1 MTILTVPNEF
11 KYENGKGNND
21 FSTDVYKIM
30 LMADTFTFDKDT
42 DGTVSDVSA
51 DEISSNGSYARI
63 TLVVDSAWAQD
74 NSNDK
79 GSIAWNNVTFTAS
92 GGDFDDFGSA
102 IIYNDSHASDLIV
115 GHIDF
120 EQTISLANGNSF
132 QMQSL
137 GFDAS

>member
-11 KYENGKGNND
+11 KFENGKGNND
-21 FSTDVYKIM
+21 FSSDTYKLI
-30 LMADTFTFDKDT
+30 LMSDSFTFNKDT
-42 DGTVSDVSA
+42 HGTYSDVSA
-51 DEISSNGSYARI
+51 SEISSSGGYAAQ
-63 TLVVDSAWAQD
+63 TLTVDSAWAQD
-74 NSNDK
+74 NVNDK
-79 GSIAWNNVTFTAS
+79 GTIAWNNVTFTAS

-102 IIYNDSHASDLIV
+102 IVYNDSHGSDVIV

>member
-11 KYENGKGNND
+11 KFDNGKGLND
-21 FSTDVYKIM
+21 FSTDTYKIM
-30 LMADTFTFDKDT
+30 LMDDTFTFDKDT

-51 DEISSNGSYARI
+51 NEISSTGSYARV
-63 TLVVDSAWAQD
+63 TLTVDSAWAQD
-74 NSNDK
+74 NTNDK

-92 GGDFDDFGSA
+92 GADFDDFASA

-132 QMQSL
+132 QLQSL